1 MDFLDEYMLPVVL
14 GICLCVGFVLK
25 KWISDLENKY
35 IPTIVSGLGIFLAV
49 WLNDFQVTP
58 DAILGGMI
66 SGLASTGMY
75 ELLRQYISGGQR

>member
-1 MDFLDEYMLPVVL
+1 MNFLDEYMLPVVL
-14 GICLCVGFVLK
+14 GICLCMGFVLK
-25 KWISDLENKY
+25 KWIADLENKY

-49 WLNDFQVTP
+49 WLNDFQITP

-75 ELLRQYISGGQR
+75 ELFRQYLSDDGR

>member
-35 IPTIVSGLGIFLAV
+35 IPTIVSGLGVFLAV

-75 ELLRQYISGGQR
+75 EVFRQYISGEE

>member
-25 KWISDLENKY
+25 KWITDLENKY

-75 ELLRQYISGGQR
+75 ELFRQYISGEK

>member
-75 ELLRQYISGGQR
+75 ELFRQYISGEE

>member
-35 IPTIVSGLGIFLAV
+35 IPTIVSGLGVFLAV

-75 ELLRQYISGGQR
+75 ELFRQYISGKE